1 MWYIATSSKCRLE
14 MGKTGSWAVAYINKP
29 TCPWKAS
36 IMNCR
41 AWGWTHSIHFCT
53 TWLPFWSLTHFNTW
67 PSSSR
72 TMSLWSKEIKEEN
85 CHKCLCVKLKVLIT
99 KQNSIKW
106 KKEKWN
112 LTYNYLLVWGNGLQ
126 GFLNDPATI
135 HLQSQ
140 GKHVSTDTCCQ
151 SQLLV
156 CTSKLH
162 NTNSSS

>member
-1 MWYIATSSKCRLE
+1 MI
-14 MGKTGSWAVAYINKP
+14 KP

-72 TMSLWSKEIKEEN
+72 TMSLWSEDKEGRISTD
-85 CHKCLCVKLKVLIT
+85 VTVLT
-99 KQNSIKW
+99 ETW
-106 KKEKWN
+106 KKKNTAGKNVIEKYN

-126 GFLNDPATI
+126 GFLNDPTTI

-140 GKHVSTDTCCQ
+140 WKDVATDARRQ

-156 CTSKLH
+156 CTSKLQH
-162 NTNSSS
+162 TNQTIVNMLQKYYNHLIPVFTWN